1 MTNVGLNSIDRFE
14 GFFSVF
20 EFFSSEILSIS
31 QYRQNLVVSH
41 FLKSKTNVTK
51 IVHAY
56 YHLGMKTW

>member
-20 EFFSSEILSIS
+20 EFFSEIISIS

-51 IVHAY
+51 IVHADY
-56 YHLGMKTW
+56 YLGMKIR